1 MKDELIFLENDINFD
16 EISLDYIISN
26 FKDYGIV
33 EADESECD
41 ENLVNYVL
49 KVLKDAQFVFY
60 KRGEQEV
67 AKVIFSK
74 KEHTAEAALSAYI
87 YTRENLLKDY
97 KRVELLEFKSD
108 TLDGVYYGMFIVD
121 L

>member
-1 MKDELIFLENDINFD
+1 MKKELTYLEDDINFD
-16 EISLDYIISN
+16 EISLNYIISN

-33 EADESECD
+33 EAEGSEYNED
-41 ENLVNYVL
+41 LVDYIL
-49 KVLKDAQFVFY
+49 KVLKNAQFVFY
-60 KRGEQEV
+60 KRDGHEV
-67 AKVIFSK
+67 AKVVFSK
-74 KEHTAEAALSAYI
+74 KEYTAEAALYAYL
-87 YTRENLLKDY
+87 YTRENLLKEY

>member
-1 MKDELIFLENDINFD
+1 MKEWIYLENGINLD

-33 EADESECD
+33 EAEGSKHNKD
-41 ENLVNYVL
+41 LVDYIL
-49 KVLKDAQFVFY
+49 KVLKNAQFIFY

-74 KEHTAEAALSAYI
+74 KEHTAESALYAYL
-87 YTRENLLKDY
+87 YTRENLLKEY

-108 TLDGVYYGMFIVD
+108 TIDGVYYGMFIVD